1 MKTLQSLPALLGA
14 LMLAAT
20 VGCASTPTAES
31 TGEYIDDTALTANVK
46 AVMVNQPE
54 LNASEINV
62 ETYKGTVQLSGFVSS
77 QADIDKAVAAARS
90 INGVKSVTNDMRL
103 K

>member
-46 AVMVNQPE
+46 AAMVNQPE

>member
-1 MKTLQSLPALLGA
+1 MKILQSLPALLA
-14 LMLAAT
+14 TLLLAAT
-20 VGCASTPTAES
+20 VGCASTPVPDS
-31 TGEYIDDTALTANVK
+31 TGEYVDDTVLTTNVK
-46 AVMVNQPE
+46 AAMVNQPE

-62 ETYKGTVQLSGFVSS
+62 ETYKGKVQLSGFVSS

-90 INGVKSVTNDMRL
+90 INGVKTVRNDMRL

>member
-1 MKTLQSLPALLGA
+1 MKTLQSIPTLLAA

-20 VGCASTPTAES
+20 VGCASTPTSES

-46 AVMVNQPE
+46 AAMVNQPE

>member
-1 MKTLQSLPALLGA
+1 MRTLQSIPALLGA

-31 TGEYIDDTALTANVK
+31 TGEYIDDTVLTTNVK
-46 AVMVNQPE
+46 AAMVNQPE

-62 ETYKGTVQLSGFVSS
+62 ETFKGTVQLSGFVSS

>member
-1 MKTLQSLPALLGA
+1 MKILQSIPALLST
-14 LMLAAT
+14 LLLAAT
-20 VGCASTPTAES
+20 VGCASTPVSES
-31 TGEYIDDTALTANVK
+31 TGEYVEDTVLTTNVK
-46 AVMVNQPE
+46 AAMVNQPE

-62 ETYKGTVQLSGFVSS
+62 ETYKGKVQLSGFVSS

>member
-31 TGEYIDDTALTANVK
+31 TGEYIDDTVLTANVK
-46 AVMVNQPE
+46 AAMVNQPE

>member
-1 MKTLQSLPALLGA
+1 MKTFKSVPVLFSALAFAA
-14 LMLAAT
+14 LT
-20 VGCASTPTAES
+20 GCASTPTTES
-31 TGEYIDDTALTANVK
+31 TGEYIDDVVLTTNVK
-46 AVMVNQPE
+46 AAMVNQPE

-62 ETYKGTVQLSGFVSS
+62 ETYKGKVQLSGFVSS

-90 INGVKSVTNDMRL
+90 INGVKSVTNDMRT

>member
-1 MKTLQSLPALLGA
+1 MKTLQSIPALLGA

-20 VGCASTPTAES
+20 VGCASTSTADS

-46 AVMVNQPE
+46 AAMVNQPE
-54 LNASEINV
+54 LNASDINV
-62 ETYKGTVQLSGFVSS
+62 ETYQGTVQLSGFVSS

-90 INGVKSVTNDMRL
+90 INGVKSVTNDMRV